1 MYGPAKRLWVAL
13 RLWISLARSAAE
25 QKLAPRRHERR
36 RQVNLRR
43 LYGPDD
49 LCEEPMDYTP
59 IGADLRAENE
69 RLREALRN
77 FGVHAETCPSHRLFP
92 ECDCGL
98 DAALSEKER

>member
-1 MYGPAKRLWVAL
+1 
-13 RLWISLARSAAE
+13 
-25 QKLAPRRHERR
+25 
-36 RQVNLRR
+36 
-43 LYGPDD
+43 
-49 LCEEPMDYTP
+49 MDYTP